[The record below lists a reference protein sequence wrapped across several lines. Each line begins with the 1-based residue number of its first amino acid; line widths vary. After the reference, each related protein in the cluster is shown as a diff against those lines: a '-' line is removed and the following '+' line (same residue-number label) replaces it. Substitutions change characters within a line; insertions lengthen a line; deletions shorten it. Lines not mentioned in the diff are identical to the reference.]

1 MRLISSLRRRLG
13 WTVAPLLLPLSVAP
27 IVWLAPALVDSH
39 DAFKRLWLGRETV
52 AAPAVTFTRAQ
63 AAAFVPTPTFRGA
76 VPVLAY
82 HGISDG
88 SDSPYTVT
96 PKQFA
101 TQMAA
106 LKRAGYNTI
115 SARQYARFPGGS
127 AKDLPSRPILVTFDD
142 GQLDSYK
149 HADAVLERYGMRAT
163 MFTITEPV
171 DRQNAYYVR
180 WPELRKMRDS
190 GRWDIQLHA
199 HAMHRMVT
207 IDAKGT
213 KGAAYA
219 NRMFA
224 DGRLESMAAYRKRV
238 RADLDEGM
246 KRLRA
251 ELGDGITTDLFAFPF
266 SAEGSWQTND
276 PGIPAFLDREL
287 HGRFKQVFL
296 AGRPK
301 TPPRTAQRTP
311 TRYEVHFDTTVEQL
325 YAWLAKDPR
334 TRAEARAQ
342 AARQVERLR
351 ASGRPVPP
359 ALVKQAGLQPARPKA
374 TRAQKRAA
382 AKRRAAVKRRAVA
395 KKRAAQR
402 RRAAARAH
410 RR

>member
-1 MRLISSLRRRLG
+1 MRLIDSLRRRAG
-13 WTVAPLLLPLSVAP
+13 WTIAPLLLPLSVAP
-27 IVWLAPALVDSH
+27 IVWLAPSLVESH
-39 DAFKRLWLGRETV
+39 DAFKRAWLGRAAV
-52 AAPAVTFTRAQ
+52 AAPAVTLTAPQ
-63 AAAFVPTPTFRGA
+63 AATFVPAPTFRGA

-82 HGISDG
+82 HGISDRI
-88 SDSPYTVT
+88 DSPYTVT

-101 TQMAA
+101 TEMAM
-106 LKRAGYNTI
+106 LSRAGYHTI
-115 SARQYARFPGGS
+115 SAEQYAHFPGGS
-127 AKDLPSRPILVTFDD
+127 ARDLPSRPILVTFDD

-149 HADAVLERYGMRAT
+149 HADRVLERYGMRAT
-163 MFTITEPV
+163 MFTITEPI
-171 DRQNAYYVR
+171 DRGNPYYLR
-180 WPELRKMRDS
+180 WSELRDMRES

-238 RADLDEGM
+238 RTDLDEGM

-251 ELGDGITTDLFAFPF
+251 ELGDGIRADLFAFPF
-266 SAEGSWQTND
+266 SADGSWQTND
-276 PGIPAFLDREL
+276 PRIPAFLDREL
-287 HGRFKQVFL
+287 HSRFGEVFL

-301 TPPRTAQRTP
+301 TPPRTAQRML
-311 TRYEVHFDTTVEQL
+311 TRYEVHFDSSAEQL

-342 AARQVERLR
+342 ATRQVERLR

-395 KKRAAQR
+395 KKRAQR
-402 RRAAARAH
+402 RRAAARA
-410 RR
+410 RRR